1 LRKDDKKA
9 TEINAFIVKADH
21 DVGFRRVVAPMSF
34 EPDTQGMFS
43 SRNITVGSG
52 LMKSDA
58 TDTASL
64 SKLSA
69 ALTDTNAV
77 DKNQGERTDKILEN
91 LNNTFNDET
100 KKPSITTP
108 NVVTNATIPFVPSS
122 PIIPSV
128 TNTIDP
134 VTTANIL
141 APSKDEIS
149 EKIAKSGKT
158 KTIEQTKN
166 LINNISEDDAKTVIN
181 KVEKNGPETTSQT
194 IEDNKKELK
203 ELQSK
208 YEALE
213 KKYASS
219 YGPTPQFSNQS
230 FVGNNNSKAG
240 NDKNVSGEEFGLN
253 PGADNA
259 GSAKFNVFETSADG
273 SQKAAGNKSIVVGK
287 NGETANGTRLD
298 IIVNE
303 SVSSSGVIDAKSDPD
318 EEIYSLLI
326 KSDADIRTLE
336 LLKTSGVIYRYELI
350 ENGKTIQKER
360 KIAYAELGPKV
371 RDLLDLKLAK
381 RTYSIKM
388 LTNELLALDF
398 LAKKKTLVKR

>member
-1 LRKDDKKA
+1 
-9 TEINAFIVKADH
+9 
-21 DVGFRRVVAPMSF
+21 MSF
-34 EPDTQGMFS
+34 EPDTHGMFS

-58 TDTASL
+58 SDAASL

-69 ALTDTNAV
+69 AVTDPSAV
-77 DKNQGERTDKILEN
+77 EKNQGERTDKLLGS
-91 LNNTFNDET
+91 LNNAFNDET
-100 KKPSITTP
+100 KNPTITTP
-108 NVVTNATIPFVPSS
+108 NVTNATIPFAPSS

-128 TNTIDP
+128 TNAIDP
-134 VTTANIL
+134 VSTTSIL
-141 APSKDEIS
+141 SPSKDEIS
-149 EKIAKSGKT
+149 EKITKSGKT
-158 KTIEQTKN
+158 KTSEQTKN
-166 LINNISEDDAKTVIN
+166 LINNISEDDAKTVLN
-181 KVEKNGPETTSQT
+181 KVEKNGPETTSQ
-194 IEDNKKELK
+194 IIDENKKELK

-213 KKYASS
+213 KKYAAS
-219 YGPTPQFSNQS
+219 YGSAPQFSNQS
-230 FVGNNNSKAG
+230 FIGNNNSNTGNEKNAG
-240 NDKNVSGEEFGLN
+240 GEGFGTN
-253 PGADNA
+253 PGSDNV

-303 SVSSSGVIDAKSDPD
+303 SVSSTGVIDAKSDPD

-326 KSDADIRTLE
+326 KSDPDIRTLE

-360 KIAYAELGPKV
+360 KIAYSELGPKV

-398 LAKKKTLVKR
+398 LAKKKTPVKR